1 MHSMIAELLVIQ
13 MAIESNIPYRGRN
26 RDLEV
31 IPMDICKA
39 PVIQL
44 LKKNIGL
51 TGINRSDHA
60 FIYVNNFL
68 N

>member
-1 MHSMIAELLVIQ
+1 MIAELLVIQ
-13 MAIESNIPYRGRN
+13 MAIESNILYRGRN

>member
-1 MHSMIAELLVIQ
+1 LQSYFLFKW
-13 MAIESNIPYRGRN
+13 AIESNILYRGRN
-26 RDLEV
+26 WDLEV